1 MGKRKQSDAWL
12 FWVSWL
18 IAGLAIWLASAILVS
33 LYLDRLPDTAGGRA
47 CAASCVYVAT
57 LLAVTAIGDFAR
69 VRTLLVLQTLY
80 GVGVLVRSAFGAA
93 YALLFLESEGK
104 SWLNA
109 LDVLVRPLRGM
120 EYVASQLTAH
130 FVTEIYWLGLGFG
143 ATILVFLA
151 CVARMAA
158 GNRIARARERM
169 RNPQEPA
176 PRKDKRRPV
185 REKQKK

>member
-1 MGKRKQSDAWL
+1 MGKRKQSEEWL
-12 FWVSWL
+12 LWASWL
-18 IAGLAIWLASAILVS
+18 IAGLAVWLASAVLVS

-47 CAASCVYVAT
+47 CAASCVYVAV
-57 LLAVTAIGDFAR
+57 LLIVTAIGDFAR
-69 VRTLLVLQTLY
+69 VRTLLVVQALY
-80 GVGVLVRSAFGAA
+80 GIGVLVRSAFGVA
-93 YALLFLESEGK
+93 YALLFLEVEQG
-104 SWLNA
+104 SWLNL

-158 GNRIARARERM
+158 GNRIARARERVQ
-169 RNPQEPA
+169 RAQSAQAPA
-176 PRKDKRRPV
+176 ARQPAASGKRR
-185 REKQKK
+185 K